1 MTAERVFM
9 LELGWFT
16 GIKTLKILSGD
27 PRGAEPSGALGW
39 DEWVL
44 PQHGTGAG
52 GEGEVSGTA

>member
-1 MTAERVFM
+1 M
-9 LELGWFT
+9 LQLGWFT

-27 PRGAEPSGALGW
+27 PRGTEPSDALGW